1 MASIKS
7 FPRKY
12 QGGVLSDAFDV
23 QSTPCRYAYLLT
35 LPPAI
40 KSAKNTML
48 GTKVKER
55 GDGSGRG
62 IAIELWGGEYGEELV
77 RT

>member
-12 QGGVLSDAFDV
+12 QGGVLNDALDV
-23 QSTPCRYAYLLT
+23 QITPCRYAYLLT

-40 KSAKNTML
+40 KSAKSTMPC
-48 GTKVKER
+48 TKKKER
-55 GDGSGRG
+55 VDGFGPG
-62 IAIELWGGEYGEELV
+62 IAIELCGGEYGEESV
-77 RT
+77 ST